1 LLFDKGYDI
10 INPRKISKKAGFKRM
25 KATGFIKK
33 IDDLGRIVI
42 PKDIRKTLGVNNG
55 DALQFFVEGDTVVL
69 RKFGEE
75 CEFCGETEELTE
87 LRGKFICKSCKAAL
101 L

>member
-1 LLFDKGYDI
+1 
-10 INPRKISKKAGFKRM
+10 M
-25 KATGFIKK
+25 KATGIIKK

-75 CEFCGETEELTE
+75 CEFCGSYDNLTE
-87 LRGKFICKSCKAAL
+87 LKGKFICENCKKEL
-101 L
+101 C

>member
-1 LLFDKGYDI
+1 
-10 INPRKISKKAGFKRM
+10 M

-42 PKDIRKTLGVNNG
+42 PKDIRRTLGVSNG
-55 DALQFFVEGDTVVL
+55 ESLQFFLEGDTVVL

-75 CEFCGETEELTE
+75 CEFCGASEGLTE
-87 LRGKFICKSCKAAL
+87 LKGKFICADCKKAL